1 MAVFAYIARDPS
13 GKKVEG
19 RVAAA
24 TAQAVL
30 TELQGRQLAPVR
42 VQEVRDRTLAVGRGM
57 QRRVSTRELANAYR
71 QLADLLRAGVPLMR
85 GLRLLSRSK
94 SNPRLA
100 KVMNAVADA
109 VADGT
114 RLADA
119 LETHSDIFPA
129 IQIAMIRAGER
140 GGFLEPVLNRLG
152 TFLEHHADMRG
163 RVVGNLIYPVAILL
177 LGVAIIIVAMVV
189 FVPKFKDFYTRIQ
202 LPWPTKLLLGASDV
216 LTNYW
221 LAAIIV
227 MAALA
232 ALLWRAWQIPAVRRQ
247 LMIAQVRLP
256 KIGTLTRSL
265 AVGRFAR
272 VLGTLLSNGIPM
284 LQAMQIA
291 RDAAGNVLLA
301 EAIDKA
307 AEAVRSGETLAVPL
321 AESGLFAEDVVEM
334 IAVGESAN
342 NLPVVLITIADTIDK
357 RVDRMLTLFVRLME
371 PVLLLMLA
379 GVVVFIFIALIVPM
393 MRMSASLSGG

>member
-1 MAVFAYIARDPS
+1 MAVFVYIARDVS
-13 GKKVEG
+13 GQKVEG

-30 TELQGRQLAPVR
+30 TELQSRQLAPVR
-42 VQEVRDRTLAVGRGM
+42 VQEVRDRAMAGGRGM
-57 QRRVSTRELANAYR
+57 QRRVSMRQLATAYR

-100 KVMNAVADA
+100 KVMSAVADA
-109 VADGT
+109 VADGA

-119 LETHSDIFPA
+119 METHNDVFPP

-152 TFLEHHADMRG
+152 TFLEQQADMRG
-163 RVVGNLIYPVAILL
+163 RVIGNLIYPMAILL
-177 LGVAIIIVAMVV
+177 LGVAIIVVAMVV
-189 FVPKFKDFYTRIQ
+189 FVPKFKDFYTRIE
-202 LPWPTKLLLGASDV
+202 LPWPTKALLGASDV
-216 LTNYW
+216 LTGYW
-221 LAAIIV
+221 PAVLIVCAAI
-227 MAALA
+227 AAV
-232 ALLWRAWQIPAVRRQ
+232 LWRVWQLPLIRRR
-247 LMIAQVRLP
+247 LMIAQMRLP
-256 KIGTLTRSL
+256 KIGALTRSL
-265 AVGRFAR
+265 AVARFAR
-272 VLGTLLSNGIPM
+272 ILGTLLANGIPM
-284 LQAMQIA
+284 LQAIQIA
-291 RDAAGNVLLA
+291 REAAGNVLLA

-307 AEAVRSGETLAVPL
+307 GEAVRAGETLAAPL
-321 AESGLFAEDVVEM
+321 ADSGLFAEDVIEM

-342 NLPVVLITIADTIDK
+342 NLPAVLITIADTIDK
-357 RVDRMLTLFVRLME
+357 RVDRMLNLFVRLME
-371 PVLLLMLA
+371 PVLLLLLA

>member
-19 RVAAA
+19 RVAAP

-42 VQEVRDRTLAVGRGM
+42 VQEVRDRALAGGRGM

-85 GLRLLSRSK
+85 GLRLLSRNK

-100 KVMNAVADA
+100 NVMNTVADA
-109 VADGT
+109 VADGS

-119 LETHSDIFPA
+119 LEAHDDIFPD

-152 TFLEHHADMRG
+152 TFLEHQADMRG

-221 LAAIIV
+221 LVAIIV
-227 MAALA
+227 IAALA
-232 ALLWRAWQIPAVRRQ
+232 TLLWRAWQIPAVRRQ

-256 KIGTLTRSL
+256 KIGALTRSL

-272 VLGTLLSNGIPM
+272 ILGTLLSNGIPM

-291 RDAAGNVLLA
+291 RDAAGNILLA
-301 EAIDKA
+301 EAIDRA

-321 AESGLFAEDVVEM
+321 AQSGLFAEDVVEM

-342 NLPVVLITIADTIDK
+342 NLPVVLVTIADTIDK
-357 RVDRMLTLFVRLME
+357 RVDRMLNLFVRLME

-379 GVVVFIFIALIVPM
+379 GVVVFIFVALIVPM

>member
-1 MAVFAYIARDPS
+1 MAVFAYFARDPS

-19 RVAAA
+19 RVAAP

-42 VQEVRDRTLAVGRGM
+42 VQEVRDRALAGGRGM

-85 GLRLLSRSK
+85 GLRLLSRNK

-100 KVMNAVADA
+100 NVMNTVADA
-109 VADGT
+109 VADGS

-119 LETHSDIFPA
+119 LEAHDDIFPD

-152 TFLEHHADMRG
+152 TFLEHQADMRG

-227 MAALA
+227 IAALA
-232 ALLWRAWQIPAVRRQ
+232 TLLWRAWQIPAVRRQ

-256 KIGTLTRSL
+256 KIGALTRSL

-272 VLGTLLSNGIPM
+272 ILGTLLSNGIPM

-291 RDAAGNVLLA
+291 RDAAGNILLA
-301 EAIDKA
+301 EAIDRA

-321 AESGLFAEDVVEM
+321 AQSGLFAEDVVEM

-342 NLPVVLITIADTIDK
+342 NLPVVLVTIADTIDK
-357 RVDRMLTLFVRLME
+357 RVDRMLNLFVRLME

-379 GVVVFIFIALIVPM
+379 GVVVFIFVALIVPM
-393 MRMSASLSGG
+393 MRMSASLSGE